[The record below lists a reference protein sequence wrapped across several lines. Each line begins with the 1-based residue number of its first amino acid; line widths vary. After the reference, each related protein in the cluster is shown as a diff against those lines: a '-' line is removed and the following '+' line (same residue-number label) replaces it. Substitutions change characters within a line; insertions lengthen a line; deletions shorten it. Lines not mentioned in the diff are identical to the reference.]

1 MVLYKV
7 CGVKRTHT
15 HTLYHGHHEDSRR
28 KVFKLGRQ
36 IMLFNNGVNKITE
49 SCHQGDRQ
57 QYLGGEG
64 GGGEGGEGEGGGG
77 GGRGQGRGE
86 EGGGGERERVGEGR
100 RRGQGRGKEGGE
112 EGGGEK
118 VKEEGRCDNNL

>member
-1 MVLYKV
+1 M

-15 HTLYHGHHEDSRR
+15 HILYHGHHEDSRR

-64 GGGEGGEGEGGGG
+64 GGGEEERAGEGKGGRR
-77 GGRGQGRGE
+77 GGRGREGKGGRT
-86 EGGGGERERVGEGR
+86 
-100 RRGQGRGKEGGE
+100 
-112 EGGGEK
+112 
-118 VKEEGRCDNNL
+118 L